1 MSEYKI
7 KVSQEELQNTI
18 SQFQSAK
25 EQLTTAYGQMAAEV
39 MALNSSW
46 NGAASEA
53 FVNRFSELTANIK
66 TSDATME
73 QAITGL
79 KTAAEIYEEVTEAVS
94 GMWSGAS
101 DASPFNG

>member
-1 MSEYKI
+1 MADYKI
-7 KVSQEELQNTI
+7 KVSVEELESTI
-18 SQFQSAK
+18 SKFQSAK

-46 NGAASEA
+46 NGVASEA

-73 QAITGL
+73 QSIQGL
-79 KTAAEIYEEVTEAVS
+79 KTAAQIYEEVTSEVS
-94 GMWSGAS
+94 NVWSGAT